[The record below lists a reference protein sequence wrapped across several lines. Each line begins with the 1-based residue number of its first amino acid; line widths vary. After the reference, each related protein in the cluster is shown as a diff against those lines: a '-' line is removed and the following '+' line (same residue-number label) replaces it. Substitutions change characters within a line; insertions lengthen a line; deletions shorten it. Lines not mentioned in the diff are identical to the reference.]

1 MEPGK
6 NTSEFSLTKW
16 VIIIGTV
23 LDLAGIVL
31 EALKE
36 QVHAGWFPTVLVVVG
51 TLMALVKALGYTRSR
66 TMLKLADLAPVIA
79 PEVAAAIP
87 LFVALAKELK
97 SGSQQLPLPGVL
109 PTPPLP

>member
-79 PEVAAAIP
+79 PEVAQVLP
-87 LFVALAKELK
+87 LLPALVQELRGRP
-97 SGSQQLPLPGVL
+97 SQLPLPGVL
-109 PTPPLP
+109 PTPPSP